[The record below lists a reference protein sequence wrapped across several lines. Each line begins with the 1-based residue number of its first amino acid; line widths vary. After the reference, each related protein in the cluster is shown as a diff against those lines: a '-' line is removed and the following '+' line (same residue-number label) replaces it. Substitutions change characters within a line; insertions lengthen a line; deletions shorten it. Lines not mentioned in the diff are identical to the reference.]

1 MIRVKVCGL
10 VNPLNIMAVAEA
22 EPDFMGFVFYQ
33 RSPRY
38 VGGEA
43 ESKLPVILPHGTKKA
58 GVFVDERIDK
68 IVGISKL
75 RGLDLI
81 QLHGNESPAYC
92 SELRSYGLSVIK
104 ALKIGNEFNFET
116 LIRYQ
121 TVCDYFLFDSK
132 SDKPGG
138 NGIKFDWKKLDEYSL
153 DKPFFLSGGIGPEDA
168 DIIKSITTKGL
179 FAVDINSRFET
190 APGFKDPELVKTFIK
205 EIKNEKQ

>member
-1 MIRVKVCGL
+1 M
-10 VNPLNIMAVAEA
+10 
-22 EPDFMGFVFYQ
+22 
-33 RSPRY
+33 
-38 VGGEA
+38 
-43 ESKLPVILPHGTKKA
+43 
-58 GVFVDERIDK
+58 
-68 IVGISKL
+68 
-75 RGLDLI
+75 
-81 QLHGNESPAYC
+81 
-92 SELRSYGLSVIK
+92 SVIK

-168 DIIKSITTKGL
+168 DIIKSIKKKKIIGMITRKDIIKSITTKGL